1 MKVICEMKPSLFYV
15 GEYFSVQI
23 MLVENERLKIKLYIS
38 IVYSYLC
45 VGVVLL
51 VVPMFLWGEG
61 VMAMKRY

>member
-1 MKVICEMKPSLFYV
+1 MKPSLFYV

-61 VMAMKRY
+61 VMAIKRY